1 MAGSSKY
8 WEKRALERE
17 ARWTD
22 KCQKEIEQEM
32 ARYYAA
38 SIREI
43 EKDILVLYGRF
54 AMDNGL
60 SMRDARTL
68 LHGQEFRDWRM
79 GMKEYLA
86 EIKRLQD
93 AGQISESRGLLREL
107 NTLAMRSRITV
118 LDKLRS
124 ETLRELD
131 SLGRK
136 TETAMGRF
144 LGDAYKDAY
153 YRSVFDIGKEGMFR
167 GSFSKVDSKQV
178 ENVLRTPWSGKNYSE
193 RIWKDMQKL
202 ESTIQ
207 DVVTQ
212 GIHRGL
218 SAQKMTQKVM
228 ERMNVSQ
235 SNAERLVRTEM
246 NYAQN
251 QAALEG
257 IKDAGLMYYC
267 FVAVMDRRTTPIC
280 REHDGEVFPVEEAR
294 AGSNVP
300 PLHPR
305 CRSTIIAS
313 LDEEGTGAKGGRRVS
328 RGSKGQNISIPAEMK
343 YSDWKAVYVDKSKTW
358 TEWKVE
364 TGYKGRE
371 MFANS
376 VSFSSQ
382 AKAND
387 GIMRM
392 KDSAGLVVDVIHKE
406 MAVVADNGLRNNY
419 TVNYEFVN
427 SKAYHDKFEKLTRHK
442 PVDEALYKQSAKML
456 AHRTGSEYEDIA
468 MLDARTGE
476 LLVENTSAS
485 GEDKF
490 KAGLTKEQA
499 SYLDSLKRQF
509 EILHNHPGSTPPSM
523 ADIEGLFIRPLAV
536 ASTISG
542 HDGSLYRMIKRKQHD
557 NIKEFLDAVY
567 ESVRSRYPDWPK
579 KMIEIH
585 AADTAVELLDEYEY
599 LNYVKR

>member
-1 MAGSSKY
+1 M
-8 WEKRALERE
+8 ERE

-167 GSFSKVDSKQV
+167 GSFSKVDSKHV
-178 ENVLRTPWSGKNYSE
+178 ENILRTPWSGKNYSE

-313 LDEEGTGAKGGRRVS
+313 LDEEGTGAKGGRRVA

-358 TEWKVE
+358 AEWKRE
-364 TGYKGRE
+364 TGYNGRE
-371 MFANS
+371 MFERHQVYNISDVTDLYRKSAKPMRGSVTMQTGYRETRHVQEIAVANILFEQYGGNIELIEERFNRMQKNPDFIWNGAAWDLKTLS
-376 VSFSSQ
+376 TE
-382 AKAND
+382 KAADSAVRSGLKQIQSNPGGLVLD
-387 GIMRM
+387 YIGNGLNIDLLINILDMRM
-392 KDSAGLVVDVIHKE
+392 NRRYRGDVDIIIMQKKIVQ
-406 MAVVADNGLRNNY
+406 AVR
-419 TVNYEFVN
+419 
-427 SKAYHDKFEKLTRHK
+427 R
-442 PVDEALYKQSAKML
+442 YKK
-456 AHRTGSEYEDIA
+456 
-468 MLDARTGE
+468 
-476 LLVENTSAS
+476 
-485 GEDKF
+485 
-490 KAGLTKEQA
+490 
-499 SYLDSLKRQF
+499 
-509 EILHNHPGSTPPSM
+509 
-523 ADIEGLFIRPLAV
+523 
-536 ASTISG
+536 
-542 HDGSLYRMIKRKQHD
+542 
-557 NIKEFLDAVY
+557 
-567 ESVRSRYPDWPK
+567 
-579 KMIEIH
+579 
-585 AADTAVELLDEYEY
+585 
-599 LNYVKR
+599 

>member
-167 GSFSKVDSKQV
+167 GSFSKVDSKHV
-178 ENVLRTPWSGKNYSE
+178 ENILRTPWSGKNYSE

-313 LDEEGTGAKGGRRVS
+313 LDEEGAGTKGGRRVA

-343 YSDWKAVYVDKSKTW
+343 YSDWKAVYVDKTRTLQEWEISKEIKKNPITR
-358 TEWKVE
+358 TESSVQAVPEGAIMKPKGGASSV
-364 TGYKGRE
+364 TGAVHRE
-371 MFANS
+371 
-376 VSFSSQ
+376 
-382 AKAND
+382 
-387 GIMRM
+387 
-392 KDSAGLVVDVIHKE
+392 L
-406 MAVVADNGLRNNY
+406 AVVNDNGAKGAYR
-419 TVNYEFVN
+419 VNYDLVN
-427 SKAYHDKFEKLTRHK
+427 TKAYHDRFEGLTGRK
-442 PVDEALYKQSAKML
+442 AVDEALYRRAARML
-456 AHRTGSEYEDIA
+456 EHRSGSPYEDIA
-468 MLDARTGE
+468 MLDARTGDV
-476 LLVENTSAS
+476 LVENTSAS
-485 GEDKF
+485 GMYQHRCSLSREQSERL
-490 KAGLTKEQA
+490 KATGR
-499 SYLDSLKRQF
+499 YF
-509 EILHNHPGSTPPSM
+509 EILHNHPGSSLPST
-523 ADIEGLFIRPLAV
+523 ADIRGLFIRLKAV
-536 ASTISG
+536 GSTVVCHNGDVHRMEKLKHLEDVDELI
-542 HDGSLYRMIKRKQHD
+542 DAAYRD
-557 NIKEFLDAVY
+557 AKET
-567 ESVRSRYPDWPK
+567 YPNWSDS
-579 KMIEIH
+579 MIEDYV
-585 AADTAVELLDEYEY
+585 AESLLEQLSRAGVLRYIS
-599 LNYVKR
+599 RR

>member
-358 TEWKVE
+358 AEWKQE

-371 MFANS
+371 MFAS
-376 VSFSSQ
+376 AASSSSQ
-382 AKAND
+382 AGVDSGIIKTRRDSPVEAEFRLERSMERKKANTGEFAD
-387 GIMRM
+387 LEIPLQKHAVEQVCRKYGVDISGLLIKIQRGEDCLRSNIAGATDYDRIGRIDLLPVAF
-392 KDSAGLVVDVIHKE
+392 KDEEQLIRTVLHEKVHVKQ
-406 MAVVADNGLRNNY
+406 LRKY
-419 TVNYEFVN
+419 G
-427 SKAYHDKFEKLTRHK
+427 KAYVQENLMQMERIAERCEELFW
-442 PVDEALYKQSAKML
+442 ML
-456 AHRTGSEYEDIA
+456 
-468 MLDARTGE
+468 
-476 LLVENTSAS
+476 
-485 GEDKF
+485 K
-490 KAGLTKEQA
+490 
-499 SYLDSLKRQF
+499 KR
-509 EILHNHPGSTPPSM
+509 
-523 ADIEGLFIRPLAV
+523 
-536 ASTISG
+536 
-542 HDGSLYRMIKRKQHD
+542 RKC
-557 NIKEFLDAVY
+557 
-567 ESVRSRYPDWPK
+567 S
-579 KMIEIH
+579 
-585 AADTAVELLDEYEY
+585 
-599 LNYVKR
+599 

>member
-131 SLGRK
+131 SLGHK

-358 TEWKVE
+358 AEWKQE
-364 TGYKGRE
+364 TG
-371 MFANS
+371 
-376 VSFSSQ
+376 
-382 AKAND
+382 
-387 GIMRM
+387 
-392 KDSAGLVVDVIHKE
+392 
-406 MAVVADNGLRNNY
+406 
-419 TVNYEFVN
+419 
-427 SKAYHDKFEKLTRHK
+427 
-442 PVDEALYKQSAKML
+442 
-456 AHRTGSEYEDIA
+456 
-468 MLDARTGE
+468 
-476 LLVENTSAS
+476 
-485 GEDKF
+485 
-490 KAGLTKEQA
+490 
-499 SYLDSLKRQF
+499 
-509 EILHNHPGSTPPSM
+509 
-523 ADIEGLFIRPLAV
+523 
-536 ASTISG
+536 
-542 HDGSLYRMIKRKQHD
+542 
-557 NIKEFLDAVY
+557 
-567 ESVRSRYPDWPK
+567 
-579 KMIEIH
+579 
-585 AADTAVELLDEYEY
+585 
-599 LNYVKR
+599 